1 MLENV
6 NQLLTH
12 DQIEVAG
19 NLCILLGTLIIIIE
33 SFNIESFNCLNNF
46 RNFMLDIVTWQYECV
61 SKKIYGISG
70 TGRL

>member
-33 SFNIESFNCLNNF
+33 SFKCLNNF

>member
-12 DQIEVAG
+12 DQIEVGG
-19 NLCILLGTLIIIIE
+19 NLCILLGTLIIITE
-33 SFNIESFNCLNNF
+33 SFICLKKS
-46 RNFMLDIVTWQYECV
+46 RNFMLDTVFQKYECA
-61 SKKIYGISG
+61 KEKTCGISD